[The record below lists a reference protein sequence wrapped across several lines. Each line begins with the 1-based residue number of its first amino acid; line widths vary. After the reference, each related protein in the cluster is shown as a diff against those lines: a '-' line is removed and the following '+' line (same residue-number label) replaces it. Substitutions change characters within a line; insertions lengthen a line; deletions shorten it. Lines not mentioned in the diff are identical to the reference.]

1 MPSLG
6 NDCFCDN
13 LFSWIDRAALL
24 VSSKTLEADN
34 AVDLREQGVIAAAA
48 DIDSGMDLRAALAV
62 KDVASKDEL
71 TVSSLRPKSFGLG
84 ISSVFS

>member
-13 LFSWIDRAALL
+13 LFSGIDRAALL

-48 DIDSGMDLRAALAV
+48 DIGTRMDMGSALLPAR
-62 KDVASKDEL
+62 
-71 TVSSLRPKSFGLG
+71 TN
-84 ISSVFS
+84 